1 MTLGPIF
8 FCCDEG
14 YAAPL
19 ATALRSL
26 TEANICHW
34 PLDIRVLVDAAGDW
48 TRNVQASLP
57 EGAAIV
63 RWHRIDLEAFCT
75 FPTIGHISASTFG
88 RFLIEKFVSA
98 EDQRALYLD
107 ADILVLGRLD
117 ELWRADLGDCTLG
130 AVRDDF
136 DNELKFLRT
145 PSPPAKAAP
154 RVDEYFNA
162 GVLLIDLPRWRER
175 RVVEKALN
183 YLRNNPNTPFA
194 DQDAL
199 NVACD
204 LEWKELG
211 KHWNSV
217 DFVEKINLLNTPA
230 ELRPAIVHFAAW
242 KKPWNFAYPNQNARF
257 YDRVRDRTLYRR
269 TSGERCLDWARL
281 VWGPSRRTATTW
293 SRAIGSGL
301 QSLLPSTKGIS

>member
-1 MTLGPIF
+1 MTFGPIF

-26 TEANICHW
+26 VESNVSNW

-57 EGAAIV
+57 EGVAIV
-63 RWHRIDLEAFCT
+63 RWHRIELEAFRT
-75 FPTIGHISASTFG
+75 FPTNRHISASTFG
-88 RFLIEKFVSA
+88 RLFIEQFVSA
-98 EDQRALYLD
+98 EDKRALYLD

-117 ELWRADLGDCTLG
+117 ELWRADLGDRTLG
-130 AVRDDF
+130 AVRDKL
-136 DNELKFLRT
+136 DNDLKAGKSLL
-145 PSPPAKAAP
+145 PEVKAAP
-154 RVDEYFNA
+154 RVADYFNA

-204 LEWKELG
+204 LQWEELG

-217 DFVEKINLLNTPA
+217 DVVEKINLARTSDK
-230 ELRPAIVHFAAW
+230 LRPGIVHFATRV
-242 KKPWNFAYPNQNARF
+242 KPWNFAYWNQNAGF
-257 YDRVRDRTLYRR
+257 YDKVRDRTLFRR
-269 TSGERCLDWARL
+269 TFVTRQVDRL
-281 VWGPSRRTATTW
+281 LRLWGPSRRTLGQFGRS
-293 SRAIGSGL
+293 SRLTAKALFSRT
-301 QSLLPSTKGIS
+301 QKA